1 MTDVLYVAVAG
12 DEPHIACYPIGADG
26 ITEASSIVGL
36 PGAPADLAA
45 SPDSCFLYADVDVD
59 DTHHYLSFRIDAA
72 SGALQRFGE
81 SAHVGAYPCYIH
93 VDQTGRWLLAAY
105 YSDGMVTVHAI
116 GEDGAAGERVQEL
129 KTELRAHCIVTDAA
143 NRFAFTPHVAE
154 ENAIWQFRFDAAS
167 GQLTANEPPKAV
179 PEPGQG
185 PRHMCFHP
193 NGRFAFSN
201 GEQGSTVTAWS
212 YDANAGTLEPE
223 QMLSTIP
230 ADWQGD
236 NSASQISI
244 TPDGRYVYSCN
255 RGHDSLAGFAVDGNT
270 GKMTAVGTFGTVGTP
285 RPLAAAP
292 DGATVFVAGTKLRVY
307 GVLDG
312 GPLELVRDLDP
323 GPVAW
328 ILAVRT

>member
-1 MTDVLYVAVAG
+1 MTDVLYVAIAG
-12 DEPHIACYPIGADG
+12 DEPRIACYPIGADG
-26 ITEASSIVGL
+26 ITAASSTVGL
-36 PGAPADLAA
+36 PGAPADLAV
-45 SPDSCFLYADVDVD
+45 SPDSRFLYADVGVD
-59 DTHHYLSFRIDAA
+59 DTHQYLSFHIDVA
-72 SGALQRFGE
+72 SGVLRPFGE
-81 SAHVGAYPCYIH
+81 PAHVGAYPCYIH
-93 VDQTGRWLLAAY
+93 VDRTGRWLLAAY

-129 KTELRAHCIVTDAA
+129 KTALRAHCIVTDAA

-154 ENAIWQFRFDAAS
+154 ENAIWQFRFDAAT
-167 GQLTANEPPKAV
+167 GQLTANEPPKAF

-212 YDANAGTLEPE
+212 YDANAGRLTAA
-223 QMLSTIP
+223 QMLSTVP

-236 NSASQISI
+236 NSASQITI
-244 TPDGRYVYSCN
+244 TRDGHYVYSCN
-255 RGHDSLAGFAVDGNT
+255 RGHDSLAGFAVDANT
-270 GKMTAVGTFGTVGTP
+270 GEMTPVGTFGTVGTP
-285 RPLAAAP
+285 RPLAVAP
-292 DGATVFVAGTKLRVY
+292 DGATLFVAGSQLRVY
-307 GVLDG
+307 RVLDG
-312 GPLELVRDLDP
+312 GALELIRDLDP